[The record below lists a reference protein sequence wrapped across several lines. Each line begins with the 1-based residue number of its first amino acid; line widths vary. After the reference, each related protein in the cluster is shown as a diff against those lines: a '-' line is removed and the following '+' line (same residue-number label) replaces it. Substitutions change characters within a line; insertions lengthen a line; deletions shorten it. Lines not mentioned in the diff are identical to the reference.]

1 MNNDTEFLGTNWKKE
16 PAPKLSKTAKASLRR
31 VKIVRKKAF
40 LFLDTHSYSINRLDD
55 VKYCVVVPFNDLE
68 EVEAKNFLMVG
79 DFQQN
84 RDQIKSVGDWS
95 LTADESWESAWRQIE
110 LQTLKKLSQ

>member
-68 EVEAKNFLMVG
+68 EVEAK
-79 DFQQN
+79 
-84 RDQIKSVGDWS
+84 
-95 LTADESWESAWRQIE
+95 ESIYDANAKVS
-110 LQTLKKLSQ
+110 SQEVAVSEGV